1 MPLDLFFTFRRK
13 NRKVRR
19 PTSGY
24 VNEEGS
30 FSLDRMIVFQ
40 FKVMAYCSHN
50 NSKYKRIDY

>member
-1 MPLDLFFTFRRK
+1 MPLDLFFTFRRQ

-30 FSLDRMIVFQ
+30 FSLGRIIVLE
-40 FKVMAYCSHN
+40 FKLMAYCSHN
-50 NSKYKRIDY
+50 NSKYKIIDY